1 MHSPPNISS
10 RLTIENMRP
19 MQKIPMRLPQ
29 PLDACA
35 RLVCERS
42 IQIRSTLLM
51 FATFIW
57 LSGCVLEPTKIDR
70 TPPPES
76 AIIAQP
82 TIPLASDALPGFL
95 LQAKKLA
102 PTELVLKKEKARADF
117 NAEKSEL
124 NRIKL
129 ALLLMLPAPGNTPAA
144 TLAADDAELAVLIE
158 PIASGATANTSAGG
172 AIEAHSSESQMRV
185 LGLLIQGSLQERK
198 RLRDQ
203 AREAQSRTQV
213 ARTEL
218 TASQQEAR
226 ILRTKLEE
234 LETQLA
240 ALKSIERSVTSR
252 TKGRGDLPVKAGAP
266 K

>member
-1 MHSPPNISS
+1 
-10 RLTIENMRP
+10 
-19 MQKIPMRLPQ
+19 MQKIQMRLPQ
-29 PLDACA
+29 PLDACI
-35 RLVCERS
+35 RLVGEDS
-42 IQIRSTLLM
+42 IQIRLALLM
-51 FATFIW
+51 VAAFVG
-57 LSGCVLEPTKIDR
+57 LSGCLTGCVLEPTKIDR
-70 TPPPES
+70 KPPLES
-76 AIIAQP
+76 AVIMQP
-82 TIPLASDALPGFL
+82 ATPSASDALPGFL

-102 PTELVLKKEKARADF
+102 PTELALEKEKARADF
-117 NAEKSEL
+117 NSEKSEL

-129 ALLLMLPAPGNTPAA
+129 ALLLALPAPSNTPAA

-158 PIASGATANTSAGG
+158 PIVSGASGASGATANTANTATGG
-172 AIEAHSSESQMRV
+172 AVEARLSESELRV
-185 LGLLIQGSLQERK
+185 LGLLIQGSVQERK

-218 TASQQEAR
+218 NASQQEAR

-252 TKGRGDLPVKAGAP
+252 TKGRGDPLVKDGSP

>member
-1 MHSPPNISS
+1 
-10 RLTIENMRP
+10 
-19 MQKIPMRLPQ
+19 MQKIPMRLRHPVVASI
-29 PLDACA
+29 P
-35 RLVCERS
+35 LVC
-42 IQIRSTLLM
+42 IRSCPTRLILLIT
-51 FATFIW
+51 ATVIC
-57 LSGCVLEPTKIDR
+57 LSTSLTGCVLEPTKVDR

-76 AIIAQP
+76 AIIMQP
-82 TIPLASDALPGFL
+82 TIPSASDALASFL

-102 PTELVLKKEKARADF
+102 PAELLLEKEKARVDF
-117 NAEKSEL
+117 NTEKSEL

-129 ALLLMLPAPGNTPAA
+129 AILLALPAAANTPAA
-144 TLAADDAELAVLIE
+144 TLAADDAELAVLID
-158 PIASGATANTSAGG
+158 PIASGAASNASGGSAETR
-172 AIEAHSSESQMRV
+172 AAESEIRV
-185 LGLLIQGSLQERK
+185 LGLLIQGSVQERK

-252 TKGRGDLPVKAGAP
+252 TKGRADPIVKDGTP

>member
-1 MHSPPNISS
+1 
-10 RLTIENMRP
+10 
-19 MQKIPMRLPQ
+19 MQKIQMRLPQ
-29 PLDACA
+29 PLDACI
-35 RLVCERS
+35 RLVGEDS
-42 IQIRSTLLM
+42 IQIRLALLM
-51 FATFIW
+51 VAAFVG
-57 LSGCVLEPTKIDR
+57 LSGCLTGCVLEPTKIDR
-70 TPPPES
+70 KPPLES
-76 AIIAQP
+76 AVIMQP
-82 TIPLASDALPGFL
+82 ATPSVSDALPGFL

-102 PTELVLKKEKARADF
+102 PTELALEKEKARADF
-117 NAEKSEL
+117 NSEKSEL

-129 ALLLMLPAPGNTPAA
+129 ALLLALPAPSNTPAA
-144 TLAADDAELAVLIE
+144 TLAADDAELAALIE
-158 PIASGATANTSAGG
+158 PIVSGASGAFGATANTATGG
-172 AIEAHSSESQMRV
+172 AVEAHLSESELRV
-185 LGLLIQGSLQERK
+185 LGLLIQGSVQERK

-252 TKGRGDLPVKAGAP
+252 TKGRGDPLVKDGSP